1 MKKFFKILG
10 IIFIITLVWSFIFF
24 IFQSES
30 KMGRADMRVIQIII
44 YLMGN
49 LFGDIIMIIIP
60 IFIYTVMLLL
70 RKYKKVKLDNT
81 ILFFLGYSL
90 FLIIE
95 LFVHAWLRYKVSM
108 GFEINI
114 ELITALFYPR
124 LILSLISYNFV
135 LIFFKEKR

>member
-114 ELITALFYPR
+114 ELITALFYPP

-135 LIFFKEKR
+135 LMFFKEKS

>member
-70 RKYKKVKLDNT
+70 RKYKKVKLDNK

-114 ELITALFYPR
+114 ELITALFYPP

>member
-30 KMGRADMRVIQIII
+30 KMGWADMRVIQIII

-70 RKYKKVKLDNT
+70 RKYKKVKLDNK

-90 FLIIE
+90 FVIIE

-114 ELITALFYPR
+114 ELITALFYPP

>member
-114 ELITALFYPR
+114 ELITALFYPP

>member
-114 ELITALFYPR
+114 ELITALFYPP

-135 LIFFKEKR
+135 SIFFKEKR

>member
-114 ELITALFYPR
+114 ELITALFYPP

-135 LIFFKEKR
+135 LIFFKEKG

>member
-70 RKYKKVKLDNT
+70 RKYKKVKLDNK

-114 ELITALFYPR
+114 ELITALFYPP

-135 LIFFKEKR
+135 AIFFKEKR

>member
-1 MKKFFKILG
+1 
-10 IIFIITLVWSFIFF
+10 
-24 IFQSES
+24 
-30 KMGRADMRVIQIII
+30 
-44 YLMGN
+44 MGN

-70 RKYKKVKLDNT
+70 RKYKKVKLDNK

-114 ELITALFYPR
+114 ELITALFYPP

>member
-114 ELITALFYPR
+114 ELITALFYPP

-135 LIFFKEKR
+135 AIFFKEKR